1 MGSYYHLL
9 IKNTT
14 PVVLTVAPLA
24 YYCCNVG
31 KSLCITE
38 EMSDSISDDAISSR
52 STTLDYD
59 CLIKFLSL
67 GECNIITRYQKHNIY
82 QEKDLQYF
90 GHGLVSI

>member
-1 MGSYYHLL
+1 MGNYHHLL

-14 PVVLTVAPLA
+14 PVVLTVVVLA

-31 KSLCITE
+31 KYLCITE

-67 GECNIITRYQKHNIY
+67 GKCIYQKIS
-82 QEKDLQYF
+82 ET
-90 GHGLVSI
+90 

>member
-67 GECNIITRYQKHNIY
+67 GKCITSKDIRSII
-82 QEKDLQYF
+82 F
-90 GHGLVSI
+90 